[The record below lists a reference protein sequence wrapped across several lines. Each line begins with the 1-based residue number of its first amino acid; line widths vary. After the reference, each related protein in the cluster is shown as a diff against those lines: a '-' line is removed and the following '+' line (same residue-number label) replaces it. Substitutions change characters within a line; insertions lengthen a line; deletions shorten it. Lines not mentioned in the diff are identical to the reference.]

1 MSNIIFIKKYSAG
14 DKILGFKI
22 FNENDVNYS
31 IMENK

>member
-1 MSNIIFIKKYSAG
+1 MSYIIFIKKYSAG

-22 FNENDVNYS
+22 FKENDVNYS